1 MLNAALKFL
10 KTIEDNG
17 YEAYIVGG
25 FVRDYILGIESND
38 IDVCTNAKPSDIR
51 KIFVDNCLPNQE
63 YGSVVV
69 VINNT
74 RFEVTTFRREITY
87 EDNRKPVEFEYIDSL
102 TEDLQ
107 RRDFT
112 INAICMNKDKQI
124 IDILN
129 GKKDITNREIN
140 TIGDSVH
147 KLSEDSLR
155 ILRAVR
161 FATVLNFKLSS
172 DVKQAIK
179 RCKHLLSNLSYERKK
194 AELDKI
200 FGSIH
205 VKYGVKLLIELGLD
219 EELKLYKLK
228 DINYFDDIMGI
239 WALLDV
245 DDIYPFTK
253 NEKNMMQ
260 GIRDALKEDN
270 IDTLVLYKYGLYINS
285 IAASI
290 KGLDKK
296 QLAYKYENL
305 PIKELNEIKIT
316 GDEIMN
322 LLNMEPG
329 RYIKNIFD
337 DLENSILLGRLD
349 NDTDKIK
356 EYLLNKYGT
365 VL

>member
-17 YEAYIVGG
+17 FEAYIVGG

-38 IDVCTNAKPSDIR
+38 VDICTNAKPSDIR
-51 KIFVDNCLPNQE
+51 KIFKDKCLPNQE

-69 VINNT
+69 IVKNV
-74 RFEVTTFRREITY
+74 RFEVTTFRREISY
-87 EDNRKPVEFEYIDSL
+87 VDNRKPIEFEYIDSL
-102 TEDLQ
+102 LEDLQ
-107 RRDFT
+107 RRDLT
-112 INAICMNKDKQI
+112 INTICMDKDKNI

-129 GKKDITNREIN
+129 GKNDILKREIN
-140 TIGDSVH
+140 TVGDSYD
-147 KLSEDSLR
+147 KLSQDSLR

-161 FATVLNFKLSS
+161 FATVLDFKLSS
-172 DVKQAIK
+172 DVKDAIVK
-179 RCKHLLSNLSYERKK
+179 TKYLLKDLSMTRKK
-194 AELDKI
+194 EELDKI

-219 EELKLYKLK
+219 KELGLDNLK
-228 DINYFDDIMGI
+228 EIRYFDDLIGI
-239 WALLDV
+239 WTMLDV

-253 NEKNMMQ
+253 NEKNMMKD
-260 GIRDALKEDN
+260 IRSALKEDN
-270 IDTLVLYKYGLYINS
+270 SDTLVLYKYGLYVNS

-305 PIKELNEIKIT
+305 PIKELSEIKIS

-322 LLNMEPG
+322 LLSMKPG
-329 RYIKNIFD
+329 KQLKNIFK
-337 DLENSILLGRLD
+337 DLEINILLGELTND
-349 NDTDKIK
+349 NKNIK

-365 VL
+365 IL